1 MTCKNPIGHTSCMKL
16 FHANLS
22 SAKRLTASHSN
33 PMSNSFIF
41 ILEINVVC
49 CLPLDFFVCLRECW
63 SAILTGG
70 VIWKTKKM
78 TKPAKFSPRYYLRPR
93 NLSCD
98 GIGSITGGDIQTF
111 DVKNHN
117 SQQPSLERVYC
128 VFQCFRQCPG
138 LAIVQ
143 KYTAYITAEG
153 AHFYF
158 HAYVSEE
165 NLFHQ
170 VHDIHCKYFS
180 SLYMLLSI

>member
-1 MTCKNPIGHTSCMKL
+1 MKS

-49 CLPLDFFVCLRECW
+49 CLHLDFFVCLREYW
-63 SAILTGG
+63 SAILAGR

-78 TKPAKFSPRYYLRPR
+78 TKPAKFSPCYYLRPK

-98 GIGSITGGDIQTF
+98 GIGSITGGDIRAF
-111 DVKNHN
+111 DVKN
-117 SQQPSLERVYC
+117 
-128 VFQCFRQCPG
+128 QCFRQCPG

-143 KYTAYITAEG
+143 KYTAYITVKG

-158 HAYVSEE
+158 DAYVSEE
-165 NLFHQ
+165 NLFHR

-180 SLYMLLSI
+180 SVYILFSI